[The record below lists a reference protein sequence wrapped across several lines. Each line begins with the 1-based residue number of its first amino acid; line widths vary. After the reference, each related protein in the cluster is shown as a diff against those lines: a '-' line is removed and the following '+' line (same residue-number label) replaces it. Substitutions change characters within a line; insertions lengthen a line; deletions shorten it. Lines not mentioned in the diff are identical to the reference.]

1 MHHGSALDLLQ
12 SNENPL
18 WWSNVGAKPAA
29 HNTSAMSPFQFQAV
43 QTLDIASE
51 DQPNIDV
58 QNGKLILTAM
68 RGGDQIRITAPLN
81 SVIPTVAPAATV
93 VKSSS
98 TTVRR
103 ARRRNHHS
111 VSNQVRPRGEEH
123 SQSKLT
129 EEQVKEIKC
138 LLNDETYR
146 LTYSSENEMLV
157 DIGKTYGVHHTTVY
171 AICHGL
177 TWKHVKV

>member
-1 MHHGSALDLLQ
+1 MHHRSALDLLQ

-81 SVIPTVAPAATV
+81 SVIPTIATKATTVKPAAR
-93 VKSSS
+93 S
-98 TTVRR
+98 VRKGR
-103 ARRRNHHS
+103 TSYTRN
-111 VSNQVRPRGEEH
+111 VSRGEN
-123 SQSKLT
+123 SGQSKLT
-129 EEQVKEIKC
+129 EVQVREIKS
-138 LLNDETYR
+138 LVKDMAYRKTYP
-146 LTYSSENEMLV
+146 SAHAMLV
-157 DIGKTYGVHHTTVY
+157 DIGKTYNVHYTTIY
-171 AICHGL
+171 SIYRGA
-177 TWKHVKV
+177 TWKHVEV